1 MLLYTSV
8 VSLEEPETGL
18 GGSEGPA
25 HIIERYC
32 GNGGSGHLGKLSVN
46 RCVHQ
51 TTLTMKRT
59 TQLHSHDLIDV
70 LE

>member
-18 GGSEGPA
+18 GGGSEGPA

-46 RCVHQ
+46 RCAAPNYTDYEANY
-51 TTLTMKRT
+51 TT
-59 TQLHSHDLIDV
+59 SFP
-70 LE
+70 